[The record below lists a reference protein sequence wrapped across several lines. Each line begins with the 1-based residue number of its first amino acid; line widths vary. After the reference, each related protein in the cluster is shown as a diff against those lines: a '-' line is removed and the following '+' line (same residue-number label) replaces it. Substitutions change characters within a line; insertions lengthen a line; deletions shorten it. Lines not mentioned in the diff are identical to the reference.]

1 MNLIYLAPYTL
12 PEGEKA
18 HTYEHTL
25 GRRLLSL
32 GLKELF
38 GLDVTPEWLDANIRT
53 QKSGK
58 PFIFGLPHI
67 HYNIS
72 HCAGMVACAFADSP
86 VGVDVEKIRPV
97 KDNLIARVLTGDER
111 VYLSRVS
118 ADEASRAEWFT
129 RFWTLKESYL
139 KYTGAGLSGSLQSVS
154 FRFEEHFSENEP
166 RITCSDPSVTL
177 FEAPLSGG
185 IILSACTG
193 SKEPFSLRSVSLP

>member
-18 HTYEHTL
+18 HTYEHAL

-58 PFIFGLPHI
+58 PFISGLPHI

-72 HCAGMVACAFADSP
+72 HCAGMVACVFADSP
-86 VGVDVEKIRPV
+86 VGVDVEKPRSVKEALIR
-97 KDNLIARVLTGDER
+97 RVLTKEEQSFLYHTASDED
-111 VYLSRVS
+111 
-118 ADEASRAEWFT
+118 ARAEWFT

-177 FEAPLSGG
+177 FEAPLSDG
-185 IILSACTG
+185 IILSACAG

>member
-18 HTYEHTL
+18 HTYEHAL

-58 PFIFGLPHI
+58 PFISGVPHI

-72 HCAGMVACAFADSP
+72 HCAGMVACVFADSP

-97 KDNLIARVLTGDER
+97 EFLLE
-111 VYLSRVS
+111 SR
-118 ADEASRAEWFT
+118 
-129 RFWTLKESYL
+129 
-139 KYTGAGLSGSLQSVS
+139 
-154 FRFEEHFSENEP
+154 
-166 RITCSDPSVTL
+166 
-177 FEAPLSGG
+177 
-185 IILSACTG
+185 
-193 SKEPFSLRSVSLP
+193 